1 VAATEWWLG
10 GDACRVEQA
19 RVHSATVVAKLAGF
33 ETREQAL
40 ALKGRKIAVAR
51 TALPDKDDGRYYL
64 ADLVGLE
71 VVNEQGLKLGVV
83 RQWFTNG
90 PQDVMELA
98 GDRVRLVPWVPTVVA
113 KLAGIETREQ
123 ALALKGSRIAVARAV
138 LPDADDGRYYLAD
151 LVGLEVVNEMGLTLG
166 VVRLWLTNGP
176 QDVMELAGERVR
188 LVPWVPAVVKKVD
201 LEAKRIEV
209 EWGADW

>member
-1 VAATEWWLG
+1 MAGSYGVRGWVKVAPQKGVADTLVAATQWWLG
-10 GDACRVEQA
+10 TQLREVEQA
-19 RVHSATVVAKLAGF
+19 RVHSATVVAKLAGI

-51 TALPDKDDGRYYL
+51 AALPDADDGRYYL

-98 GDRVRLVPWVPTVVA
+98 GDRVRLVPWVP
-113 KLAGIETREQ
+113 
-123 ALALKGSRIAVARAV
+123 
-138 LPDADDGRYYLAD
+138 
-151 LVGLEVVNEMGLTLG
+151 
-166 VVRLWLTNGP
+166 
-176 QDVMELAGERVR
+176 
-188 LVPWVPAVVKKVD
+188 AVVKKVD